1 MRRVFNLH
9 GKETTMRKTTMY
21 ALICALATVALL
33 GAGSAFADVMIKGG
47 IDLGGTRDIEG
58 IEDDVEQSYSV
69 AVEFT
74 KPIAKLFHLGGGIEG
89 QFPRSADGE
98 DGTFFFIPLYAVG
111 RLQIPIP
118 LHPYVTGKI
127 GYNFFLGNEDY
138 LMGGMTKGGLH
149 YGFGAGIVI
158 FKFLVAEGSY
168 SVCNGMQEWSGADFD
183 TTYKA
188 WSIKAGVK
196 F

>member
-1 MRRVFNLH
+1 
-9 GKETTMRKTTMY
+9 MRKTTVY
-21 ALICALATVALL
+21 ALMCALAIVALL

-47 IDLGGTRDIEG
+47 IDLSGTRDIEG
-58 IEDDVEQSYSV
+58 DEDDVEQSFSV

-74 KPIAKLFHLGGGIEG
+74 KPIAKLFHLGAGIEG

-111 RLQIPIP
+111 RLQLPIP
-118 LHPYVTGKI
+118 LEPYATGKI

-138 LMGGMTKGGLH
+138 LLGGKTKGGLH
-149 YGFGAGIVI
+149 YGFGVGVVL

-168 SVCNGMQEWSGADFD
+168 SIYNGVQELGGSDSD

-188 WSIKAGVK
+188 FSLKAGVK